1 MLIFRDLILSSDDF
15 KLLNNSIMLL
25 YNLCLH
31 NDDGKLEVLK
41 DDVLIQQIMTHWIQ
55 NEIEYR

>member
-1 MLIFRDLILSSDDF
+1 MLIFRDLILSSDDL

-31 NDDGKLEVLK
+31 NDNDKREVLK
-41 DDVLIQQIMTHWIQ
+41 DNDIIQQIMTHWIQ
-55 NEIEYR
+55 NELEYR